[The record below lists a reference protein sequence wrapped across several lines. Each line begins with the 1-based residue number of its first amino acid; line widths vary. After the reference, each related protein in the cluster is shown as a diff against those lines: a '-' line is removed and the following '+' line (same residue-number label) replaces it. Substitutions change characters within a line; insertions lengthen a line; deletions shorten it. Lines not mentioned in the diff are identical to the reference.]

1 MNIIGINQTGYI
13 SSVAV
18 LKDGKLIAAAAEERF
33 TRKKLTRMFPHNA
46 FAFCLEKAGI
56 SIEDVDYI
64 ALGWN
69 PAINIIKLQKAFSNV
84 EKQRYMGEYFYST
97 PSHLLQHINNRDF
110 AYTEQNLNFKNK
122 QYKIYHINHHDA
134 HLASSYFASPFKE
147 SAVLSAD
154 GFGEKETVVFA
165 VGKKNK
171 IERIQTMEFPQS
183 LGMFY
188 STFTQFLG
196 FKYDSDEWKVMA
208 MASFK
213 DPKNKYYPQV
223 KRLARLLPNG
233 TFELDLNYFE
243 FYNFE
248 TTPLYNQKFI
258 DAFGQPRK
266 PEGELEDR
274 HFEIAAAMQKVA
286 EETIFHCLNWLY
298 EKTKMKNICVSGG
311 FFMNSV
317 VNGKILSNTKFSD
330 VYVSSAPD
338 DSGNCFGAALYLYN
352 HILGQEKRYVQK
364 SNYLGPSFSDKEVK
378 NELDKF
384 KLEYRHIEDI
394 ETAVAKLLAENKIIA
409 WFQGC
414 MEFGQRALGN
424 RSILADPRDPS
435 MKDRINE
442 AVKYREKFRPFAPSI
457 LKEET
462 RDYFDIEEGVE
473 VPFMEK
479 VYYIKKDKRSVIPA
493 VCHVD
498 GTGRLQTV
506 SKETN
511 PRYYK
516 LIQEFKKLTGVP
528 VVLNTSF
535 NLKGEPIVL
544 SVKDAIRTFYTS
556 GLDILIV
563 GNYLIEKEAKN
574 KD

>member
-1 MNIIGINQTGYI
+1 MNIIGINQVGYI
-13 SSVAV
+13 SSVAL
-18 LKDGKLIAAAAEERF
+18 LKNGELIAAAAEERF

-46 FAFCLEKAGI
+46 LDFCLKKGGI
-56 SIEDVDYI
+56 SIEDVECI

-69 PAINIIKLQKAFSNV
+69 PAINITKLQKAFSNV
-84 EKQRYMGEYFYST
+84 EKQRYMGEYFYSS
-97 PSHLLQHINNRDF
+97 PSHLLQHIKDRDF
-110 AYTEQNLNFKNK
+110 AYTEQHLHFKNK
-122 QYKIYHINHHDA
+122 EYRIYHINHHDS

-147 SAVLSAD
+147 SAILSAD

-188 STFTQFLG
+188 SSFTQFLG
-196 FKYDSDEWKVMA
+196 FEYDSDEWKVMA

-213 DPKNKYYPQV
+213 EPKNKYYPQV
-223 KRLARLLPNG
+223 KKLVRLLPNG
-233 TFELDLNYFE
+233 TFELDLNCFE

-266 PEGELEDR
+266 PEDELEDR

-298 EKTKMKNICVSGG
+298 EKTRMRNICVSGG

-317 VNGKILSNTKFSD
+317 INGKILGNTKFSD

-352 HILGQEKRYVQK
+352 HILSQEKRYVQK
-364 SNYLGPSFSDKEVK
+364 SNYLGPSFSDKEIK

-384 KLEYRHIEDI
+384 KLKYKYIEDI
-394 ETAVAKLLAENKIIA
+394 ESVAAKLLVENKIVA

-442 AVKYREKFRPFAPSI
+442 AVKYRESFRPFAPSI
-457 LKEET
+457 LKENVRE
-462 RDYFDIEEGVE
+462 YFDIEEGVE

-479 VYYIKKDKRSVIPA
+479 VYYIKKHKRSVIPA

-511 PRYYK
+511 PRYYT
-516 LIQEFKKLTGVP
+516 LIQEFEKLTGVP
-528 VVLNTSF
+528 VILNTSF

-556 GLDILIV
+556 GLDALAI
-563 GNYLIEKEAKN
+563 GNYLIEKEIKN
-574 KD
+574 KN

>member
-13 SSVAV
+13 SSVAL
-18 LKDGKLIAAAAEERF
+18 LKDGELIAAAAEERF

-46 FAFCLEKAGI
+46 LSFCMKKAGI

-69 PAINIIKLQKAFSNV
+69 PAINIIKLHKSFSNV

-97 PSHLLQHINNRDF
+97 PSHLLQYIKDGDF
-110 AYTEQNLNFKNK
+110 SYTEQDLNFKNK
-122 QYKIYHINHHDA
+122 SYKICHINHHHA
-134 HLASSYFASPFKE
+134 HLASSYFASPFNE
-147 SAVLSAD
+147 SAILSAD

-165 VGKKNK
+165 TGRKNK
-171 IERIQTMEFPQS
+171 IERLQTMEFPQS

-188 STFTQFLG
+188 STFTQFFG

-213 DPKNKYYPQV
+213 DPKNKYYPMV
-223 KRLARLLPNG
+223 KKLVKLIPNG
-233 TFELDLNYFE
+233 TFELDLTYFE

-248 TTPLYNQKFI
+248 TDPLYSQKFV
-258 DAFGQPRK
+258 AVFGQPRK
-266 PEGELEDR
+266 PNDELRDL

-286 EETIFHCLNWLY
+286 EEIIFHCLNWLY
-298 EKTKMKNICVSGG
+298 EKTRMKNICVSGG

-330 VYVSSAPD
+330 VYISSAPD

-364 SNYLGPSFSDKEVK
+364 SNYLGPSFSDKEIK

-384 KLEYRHIEDI
+384 KLKCRHIKDI
-394 ETAVAKLLAENKIIA
+394 EAVAAKLLVENKIIA
-409 WFQGC
+409 WFQGA

-435 MKDRINE
+435 MKDRIND
-442 AVKYREKFRPFAPSI
+442 AVKYSESFMPFAPSI
-457 LKEET
+457 LNEDARE
-462 RDYFDIEEGVE
+462 DFDIEEGVE

-479 VYYIKKDKRSVIPA
+479 VYYIKKHKRSVIPA
-493 VCHVD
+493 VCHID

-511 PRYYK
+511 PKYYK

-556 GLDILIV
+556 GLDALIA
-563 GNYLIEKEAKN
+563 GNYLIEKGV
-574 KD
+574 KDKA